1 MQPLFIWPYMSIPG
15 ATKALQKNAA
25 YVPIGAYAAVG
36 VIRCRLRG

>member
-15 ATKALQKNAA
+15 ATKALKKSAA
-25 YVPIGAYAAVG
+25 YAPMDAYAAVG